1 MLLYRVSALSLV
13 RETATGAEALVQRL
27 SESFR
32 FAYGAAPSAGESKAW
47 ARSLPVLA
55 ADLVSAGLDQ
65 VEVLIEYQL
74 PQTSKRADAVLCGI
88 HPRSG
93 RPSYVVVELKQWTQA
108 SAVDIAPDLCRVP
121 GLGDQLHPVDQ
132 VCRYAEYMRDFIR
145 ALDTN
150 EAELAGAAYLH
161 NMSAGSAEWL
171 ADRVKDDHGRLFT
184 ADSREEFQTFLRS
197 RLSPASGAGAADT
210 LLRSAV
216 GPSKKLLDLA
226 AAEIRDREQFI
237 LLDEQQVA
245 FSLVVRAV
253 HRARE
258 ANSKQIVIVT
268 GGPGSGKS
276 VIALAV
282 LGDLSRIGYSVL
294 HATGSRAFTLTLR
307 KVAGSRAP
315 RVQSMFKYFN
325 NFIESRKNELD
336 VLVCDEAHRIRETS
350 ANRYTRAELRTGRS
364 QTEELID
371 VARVPVF
378 LLDEHQGV
386 RPGEIGTVHE
396 LESVARRLG
405 IEVVRVDLDGQFRA
419 GGSALYDTWVRR
431 LLGLEPGGPVPWNHD
446 EDRYSV
452 RVADSPSALEDA
464 LGRQLAQGFGARMTA
479 GFCWDWSDADD
490 DRLID
495 DVRIGAWHRPWNVKG
510 ERRVGD
516 APPSQLWATD
526 PNGFSQVGCIYTAQ
540 GFEYDWNGVIFGPDL
555 VWRGGAWVARPEASA
570 DTMVAR
576 RSTPQEFDRLV
587 RHVYKVLLT
596 RGMVGTVLYSTDRE
610 TQELLASLV

>member
-1 MLLYRVSALSLV
+1 M
-13 RETATGAEALVQRL
+13 TTG
-27 SESFR
+27 
-32 FAYGAAPSAGESKAW
+32 GA
-47 ARSLPVLA
+47 
-55 ADLVSAGLDQ
+55 Q
-65 VEVLIEYQL
+65 
-74 PQTSKRADAVLCGI
+74 
-88 HPRSG
+88 
-93 RPSYVVVELKQWTQA
+93 
-108 SAVDIAPDLCRVP
+108 
-121 GLGDQLHPVDQ
+121 
-132 VCRYAEYMRDFIR
+132 
-145 ALDTN
+145 
-150 EAELAGAAYLH
+150 
-161 NMSAGSAEWL
+161 WL
-171 ADRVKDDHGRLFT
+171 ADRVKDNDGRLFT
-184 ADSREEFQTFLRS
+184 AASRDEFQAFLRS
-197 RLSPASGAGAADT
+197 RLSPATGAGAADT

-226 AAEIRDREQFI
+226 AAEIREQEQFI

-276 VIALAV
+276 VIALAL

-325 NFIESRKNELD
+325 NFIDARKNGLD

-350 ANRYTRAELRTGRS
+350 ANRYTRAQLRTGRS

-371 VARVPVF
+371 AARVPVF
-378 LLDEHQGV
+378 LLDEHQVV

-396 LESVARRLG
+396 IESVAQRLG

-431 LLGLEPGGPVPWNHD
+431 LLGLEPGGPLPWNHD
-446 EDRYSV
+446 DDRYSV
-452 RVADSPSALEDA
+452 RVADSPSALEQA
-464 LGRQLAQGFGARMTA
+464 LGQQLAQGLGARMTA
-479 GFCWDWSDADD
+479 GFCWDWSDAQEDG
-490 DRLID
+490 LID
-495 DVRIGAWHRPWNVKG
+495 DVRIGEWHRPWNVKG

-526 PNGFSQVGCIYTAQ
+526 PKGFSQVGCIYTAQ

-555 VWRGGAWVARPEASA
+555 VWRAGAWVARPEASA
-570 DTMVAR
+570 DTVVAR
-576 RSTPQEFDRLV
+576 RATAEEFDRLI

-596 RGMVGTVLYSTDRE
+596 RGMVGTILYSTDRE
-610 TQELLASLV
+610 TQEFLASLV

>member
-1 MLLYRVSALSLV
+1 MLLYRVSATALAL
-13 RETATGAEALVQRL
+13 ETAAGADTLVQRL

-32 FAYGAAPSAGESKAW
+32 FAYGAAASASECRAW

-55 ADLVSAGLDQ
+55 QDLSSAGLGQ

-74 PQTSKRADAVLCGI
+74 PQTSKRADVVLCGT

-93 RPSYVVVELKQWTQA
+93 RPSFVVVELKQWTQA
-108 SAVDIAPDLCRVP
+108 SMVDAAPDLCRVP
-121 GLGDQLHPVDQ
+121 GLGDRLHPVDQ
-132 VCRYAEYMRDFIR
+132 VRRYTEYLRDFVK
-145 ALDTN
+145 ALDAN
-150 EAELAGAAYLH
+150 AGELAGAAYLH
-161 NMSAGSAEWL
+161 NMTTGGAQWL
-171 ADRVKDDHGRLFT
+171 ADRVKDNDGRLFT
-184 ADSREEFQTFLRS
+184 AASRDEFQAFLRS
-197 RLSPASGAGAADT
+197 RLSPATGAGAADT

-226 AAEIRDREQFI
+226 AAEIREQEQFI

-276 VIALAV
+276 VIALAL

-325 NFIESRKNELD
+325 NFIDARKNGLD

-350 ANRYTRAELRTGRS
+350 ANRYTRAQLRTGRS

-371 VARVPVF
+371 AARVPVF
-378 LLDEHQGV
+378 LLDEHQVV

-396 LESVARRLG
+396 IESVAQRLG

-431 LLGLEPGGPVPWNHD
+431 LLGLEPGGPLPWNHD
-446 EDRYSV
+446 DDRYSV
-452 RVADSPSALEDA
+452 RVADSPSALEQA
-464 LGRQLAQGFGARMTA
+464 LGQRLAQGLGARMTA
-479 GFCWDWSDADD
+479 GFCWDWSDAQE

-495 DVRIGAWHRPWNVKG
+495 DVRIGEWHRPWNVKG

-526 PNGFSQVGCIYTAQ
+526 PKGFSQVGCIYTAQ

-555 VWRGGAWVARPEASA
+555 VWRAGAWVARPEASA
-570 DTMVAR
+570 DTVVAR
-576 RSTPQEFDRLV
+576 RATAEEFDRLI

-596 RGMVGTVLYSTDRE
+596 RGMVGTILYSTDRE
-610 TQELLASLV
+610 TQEFLASLV

>member
-1 MLLYRVSALSLV
+1 MLLYRVSATSLAQ
-13 RETATGAEALVQRL
+13 ETTTSADALVQRL

-32 FAYGAAPSAGESKAW
+32 FAYGAAPSASECRAW

-55 ADLVSAGLDQ
+55 SDLVFAGLGQ
-65 VEVLIEYQL
+65 VEVLVEYQL
-74 PQTSKRADAVLCGI
+74 PQTSKRADVVLCGV
-88 HPRSG
+88 HPRTD
-93 RPSYVVVELKQWTQA
+93 RPSFVVVELKQWTQV
-108 SAVDIAPDLCRVP
+108 SMVDAAPDLCRVP

-132 VCRYAEYMRDFIR
+132 VRRYAGYMRDFIR
-145 ALDTN
+145 ALDAN
-150 EAELAGAAYLH
+150 AAELAGAAYLH
-161 NMSAGSAEWL
+161 NMSAGGGEWL
-171 ADRVKDDHGRLFT
+171 ADRVEGDHGRLFT
-184 ADSREEFQTFLRS
+184 AASRGEFQAFLRS
-197 RLSPASGAGAADT
+197 RLSPATGAAAADT

-226 AAEIRDREQFI
+226 AAEIRDQEQFI

-258 ANSKQIVIVT
+258 ANSKQVVIVT

-282 LGDLSRIGYSVL
+282 MGDLSRVGYSVL

-307 KVAGSRAP
+307 KVVGSRAP
-315 RVQSMFKYFN
+315 RVQDMFKYFN
-325 NFIESRKNELD
+325 NFISSRKNELD

-364 QTEELID
+364 QAEEFMD

-386 RPGEIGTVHE
+386 RPGEIGTVQA
-396 LESVARRLG
+396 LESVAQRIG

-419 GGSALYDTWVRR
+419 GGSSLYDTWVKR
-431 LLGLEPGGPVPWNHD
+431 LLGLEPGGPLRWNHD

-452 RVADSPSALEDA
+452 RVADSPSALEQA
-464 LGRQLAQGFGARMTA
+464 LGQQLAQGFGARMTA
-479 GFCWDWSDADD
+479 GFCWDWSDADE

-495 DVRIGAWHRPWNVKG
+495 DVRIGEWHRPWNVKG

-516 APPSQLWATD
+516 APPAQLWATD
-526 PNGFSQVGCIYTAQ
+526 PNGFSQVGCVYTAQ

-555 VWRGGAWVARPEASA
+555 VWRAGTWVARPEASA
-570 DTMVAR
+570 DAIVAK

-596 RGMVGTVLYSTDRE
+596 RGMVGTILFSTDRE
-610 TQELLASLV
+610 TQEFLASLV